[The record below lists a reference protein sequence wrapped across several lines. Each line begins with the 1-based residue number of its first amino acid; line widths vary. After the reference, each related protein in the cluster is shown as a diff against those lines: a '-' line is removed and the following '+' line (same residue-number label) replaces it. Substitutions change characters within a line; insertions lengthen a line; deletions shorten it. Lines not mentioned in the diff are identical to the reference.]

1 MGVRKLTALEHLT
14 AAARAARE
22 YAKGLV
28 AQMAE
33 AAAKDIAA
41 VRAVAEA
48 AKTAA
53 QTAQA
58 AADAAKQKAASA
70 DKLATARAINGTNFD
85 GTANITTANWGAARN
100 LTIGATAKSVNGS
113 ANVSWMLDEIG
124 AAAKSS
130 TQITTQAALDAV
142 TRKSGFYTVSGFL
155 PSGVT
160 DAQPYK
166 FYQMIE
172 MAEYATGHHA
182 QIIIP
187 YGDVQTESYMWF
199 RMHNGSKWLP
209 WRQLLTTAYGNAV
222 SASRAARL
230 DTVTFTVAGDK
241 TKYYPCLITTSG
253 YAWNHINIYRGYA
266 DTAPTDWG
274 TDANHKGGLTLCV
287 RWSGDSGWGG
297 NDHTVVVDEF
307 SETYCKMVGGL
318 ALSVNG
324 LIVWLRGGSAL
335 YRISS
340 ENGGTTAVSVK
351 LDTYT
356 ASDKRTYAPRAYDAA
371 VVANEVTARWKDR
384 HGTYNGNVTGN
395 AATAT
400 KLATAR
406 TINGV
411 AFDGSA
417 NINVKG
423 FAAQS
428 SAPGNT
434 SLLWIDT
441 TAKTGGLK
449 YHNGSAWV
457 HVPVAYT

>member
-1 MGVRKLTALEHLT
+1 MAYGSVNVPGVNHQELDAVK
-14 AAARAARE
+14 
-22 YAKGLV
+22 
-28 AQMAE
+28 
-33 AAAKDIAA
+33 AA
-41 VRAVAEA
+41 V
-48 AKTAA
+48 
-53 QTAQA
+53 QTAQSTANAAKA
-58 AADAAKQKAASA
+58 AAVVMKGASA
-70 DKLATARAINGTNFD
+70 SAAGAAGLAPAPAAGAQGKYLRGDGTWQTPPDTNTTYTPASAAPKANGTAAV
-85 GTANITTANWGAARN
+85 GTSAKYAREDHVHPAQ
-100 LTIGATAKSVNGS
+100 T
-113 ANVSWMLDEIG
+113 
-124 AAAKSS
+124 
-130 TQITTQAALDAV
+130 
-142 TRKSGFYTVSGFL
+142 TVSGN
-155 PSGVT
+155 
-160 DAQPYK
+160 A
-166 FYQMIE
+166 
-172 MAEYATGHHA
+172 ATA
-182 QIIIP
+182 
-187 YGDVQTESYMWF
+187 T
-199 RMHNGSKWLP
+199 
-209 WRQLLTTAYGNAV
+209 
-222 SASRAARL
+222 RL
-230 DTVTFTVAGDK
+230 ATVTFTVAGDK
-241 TKYYPCLITTSG
+241 TKYYPCLITTGG

-457 HVPVAYT
+457 SVPVAYT

>member
-58 AADAAKQKAASA
+58 AADAAKVEATQSAAGRMSAA
-70 DKLATARAINGTNFD
+70 DKKKLDGIAAVGTSAKYAREDHVHPAQTAISGNAATA
-85 GTANITTANWGAARN
+85 
-100 LTIGATAKSVNGS
+100 
-113 ANVSWMLDEIG
+113 
-124 AAAKSS
+124 
-130 TQITTQAALDAV
+130 
-142 TRKSGFYTVSGFL
+142 TRL
-155 PSGVT
+155 
-160 DAQPYK
+160 A
-166 FYQMIE
+166 
-172 MAEYATGHHA
+172 
-182 QIIIP
+182 
-187 YGDVQTESYMWF
+187 
-199 RMHNGSKWLP
+199 
-209 WRQLLTTAYGNAV
+209 
-222 SASRAARL
+222 
-230 DTVTFTVAGDK
+230 TVTFTVAGDK
-241 TKYYPCLITTSG
+241 TKYYPCLITTGG

-340 ENGGTTAVSVK
+340 ENGGATAVSVK

-411 AFDGSA
+411 AFDGSS

-457 HVPVAYT
+457 SVPVAYT